1 MPLERVSQGFKDI
14 SATFQINP
22 LNSDLIALKNE
33 NAISR
38 SIRNLVLTTPGD
50 IPFSPEIGCFVS
62 RSLFDNFVE
71 ITASNIKRE
80 IESTIRRFEP
90 RVKLKKDID
99 GTDNGVVVTANFD
112 NNEYDV
118 VINYFVIGV
127 DIPVQQLSFILL
139 PTR

>member
-14 SATFQINP
+14 SATFQISP

-38 SIRNLVLTTPGD
+38 SIRNLILTSPGD
-50 IPFSPEIGCFVS
+50 VPFNPNLGCYVS
-62 RSLFDNFVE
+62 RSLFANFDE
-71 ITASNIKRE
+71 STASSIKFE
-80 IESTIRRFEP
+80 IERTIRNYEP

>member
-50 IPFSPEIGCFVS
+50 IPFSPEIGCYVS
-62 RSLFDNFVE
+62 RSLFENFDQ

-80 IESTIRRFEP
+80 IESTINRFEP
-90 RVKLKKDID
+90 RVKLRGENK
-99 GTDNGVVVTANFD
+99 GVVVTANFD

-118 VINYFVIGV
+118 TINYFVVGI

>member
-14 SATFQINP
+14 SATFQISP

-38 SIRNLVLTTPGD
+38 SIRNLILTSPGD
-50 IPFSPEIGCFVS
+50 VPFNPNLGCYVS
-62 RSLFDNFVE
+62 QSLFENLDQA
-71 ITASNIKRE
+71 TASSIKFEIERTIKRY
-80 IESTIRRFEP
+80 EP
-90 RVKLKKDID
+90 RVKLR
-99 GTDNGVVVTANFD
+99 TENGVVVTANFD

-118 VINYFVIGV
+118 VINYFVVGV